1 VRPAARKA
9 PTRVE
14 QVPRGAIVDDKGGL
28 RLGMTT
34 VRYKGF
40 KILVRPYQLYESTRW
55 TVELEIRRNRR
66 VLPFPVDAQFRTEEE
81 ADARCADLGRQII
94 DGKVPERSVDR
105 LGGETRGS
113 SALIRRPTTNR
124 SRPGSAGRRWWSGWL
139 SSWAAL
145 ISGVRSA
152 APLRQER
159 IT

>member
-1 VRPAARKA
+1 VVLVESQSERREAR
-9 PTRVE
+9 
-14 QVPRGAIVDDKGGL
+14 
-28 RLGMTT
+28 
-34 VRYKGF
+34 
-40 KILVRPYQLYESTRW
+40 
-55 TVELEIRRNRR
+55 LEIRRNRR

-145 ISGVRSA
+145 ISGMRIA
-152 APLRQER
+152 ARLRQER